1 MSEATSGPTTHTIDP
16 PDFIDACASTHEC
29 LVDQA
34 DLLSGGHHACP
45 GCGEALAVRYVLNTM
60 GPNTVAV
67 VPPSC
72 IAIIAGMHPYSSMRV
87 PAVHGTLESS
97 GAAAAGIKRALRAQG
112 KGDTHVLVMAG
123 DGGTYDIGI
132 QALSGAAERNEDMV
146 YVCMD
151 NEGYM
156 NTGAQK
162 SGSTPR
168 HASTAST
175 PGGKTTHKKNIAEIM
190 AAHRVPYV
198 ATASIGYPD
207 DLVRKVTKARDMT
220 GMRFIV
226 VLTPCLAG
234 WGIPENSAVRVSR
247 LAVDSGFFPLFEIED
262 GVTYT
267 INHGCRGVPVRA
279 YLEAQKRFKHLGEA
293 EIAEIQAEADD
304 AWAMLQSRVTCNPA
318 VR

>member
-1 MSEATSGPTTHTIDP
+1 
-16 PDFIDACASTHEC
+16 
-29 LVDQA
+29 
-34 DLLSGGHHACP
+34 
-45 GCGEALAVRYVLNTM
+45 
-60 GPNTVAV
+60 
-67 VPPSC
+67 
-72 IAIIAGMHPYSSMRV
+72 
-87 PAVHGTLESS
+87 
-97 GAAAAGIKRALRAQG
+97 
-112 KGDTHVLVMAG
+112 MAG

-132 QALSGAAERNEDMV
+132 QSLSGAAERNEDMV

-168 HASTAST
+168 HAFTAST

-190 AAHRVPYV
+190 AAHRIPYV
-198 ATASIGYPD
+198 ATASVGFPD
-207 DLVRKVTKARDMT
+207 DLVRKVTKARDMK

-234 WGIPENSAVRVSR
+234 WGIPENAAVRVSR

-262 GVTYT
+262 GVRYT
-267 INHGCRGVPVRA
+267 INHGSRGVPVRE
-279 YLEAQKRFKHLGEA
+279 YLAAQKRFKHLGEE

-304 AWAMLQSRVTCNPA
+304 AWAMLQSRVECNPA
-318 VR
+318 LR